1 MSRTHAFRPLLRL
14 GALGA
19 LLFGAAEGAAAQAAG
34 SYLAMQIDR
43 APLPLSDRVT
53 DDEGTTYLVEFDR
66 LVLSLRPGN
75 RFRAA
80 VRFRRTLTSSDR
92 RAQAR
97 QVPIQ
102 SYTVNG
108 TYVIAE
114 GEIQFT
120 PDSTT
125 ETRGLRMLAG
135 RVESANRI
143 SVPFTYRNGTV
154 QRRRVLELHRRD
166 DIL

>member
-1 MSRTHAFRPLLRL
+1 MSHVLAFRPLLRL
-14 GALGA
+14 GAIGA
-19 LLFGAAEGAAAQAAG
+19 LLLGAADGAAAQAAG
-34 SYLAMQIDR
+34 SYLAMRIDQ
-43 APLPLSDRVT
+43 AALPLADRVT
-53 DDEGTTYLVEFDR
+53 DAEGTTYLVEFDR
-66 LVLSLRPGN
+66 LVLSLRAGN

-97 QVPIQ
+97 QAPIQ
-102 SYTVNG
+102 SLTVTG
-108 TYVIAE
+108 TYAVTDGDIH
-114 GEIQFT
+114 FT
-120 PDSTT
+120 PDSTG

-135 RVESANRI
+135 RVESASRI